1 MEPAHAAVVAAHRGF
16 YDSIET
22 GDLDLMRALWLDSPG
37 TVCVHPGG
45 APLRGTESIL
55 RSWALLMANVDY
67 VQFFLTDMTISTRPA
82 EPDLAEVAIVT
93 CTENMLSDAAA
104 KEADGFHG
112 SSAVATHVLVK
123 VSNGWRL
130 WSRHTSTLVAREDAP

>member
-16 YDSIET
+16 YDSIESA
-22 GDLDLMRALWLDSPG
+22 DLDLMRALWLDSPG

-45 APLRGTESIL
+45 APLRGTDAIL
-55 RSWALLMANVDY
+55 KSWAVLMANVDY

-82 EPDLAEVAIVT
+82 DPDQAEVAIVT

-104 KEADGFHG
+104 RQTGGFAG

-123 VSNGWRL
+123 VSTGWRL
-130 WSRHTSTLVAREDAP
+130 WSRHTSTLVAPEEGS